1 MNVHILGF
9 ILQGFV
15 IMALIFYPVA
25 VYMGIHY
32 FGFTIL
38 APLLFGLFMIRL
50 LSVRNK
56 PQLLAGF
63 GRLSAIIGISLVLAS
78 WVFKQNQWLMY
89 YPVLVNILLLAL
101 FSHSLKQPQTIIE
114 RLARLSEPDLP
125 HHAILY
131 TRRVTQVWC
140 IFFIIN
146 GTIALVTCLIGDMAL
161 WTLYNGGISYLLM
174 GLLMAVEWCIRQKI
188 KHKMHTKTMTSI

>member
-1 MNVHILGF
+1 MNILRS

-15 IMALIFYPVA
+15 VVALILYPVA

-32 FGFTIL
+32 FGSAIL
-38 APLLFGLFMIRL
+38 APLLCAIFMLRL
-50 LSVRNK
+50 LTLRNK
-56 PQLLAGF
+56 SQQLAGF
-63 GRLSAIIGISLVLAS
+63 GKLSAIIGISLVLIS
-78 WVFKQNQWLMY
+78 WIFKQNQLLMY
-89 YPVLVNILLLAL
+89 YPVAINVLLLIL

-125 HHAILY
+125 THAILY

-146 GTIALVTCLIGDMAL
+146 GVIALITCLIGDMAL

-174 GLLMAVEWCIRQKI
+174 GLLMAFEWCIRQKI
-188 KHKMHTKTMTSI
+188 KHKIHNKTIPSL